1 MKKEDCIF
9 CKIIEGK
16 IPSQI
21 VFRDEKVTVFKDI
34 NPLAPIHY
42 LIAPNQHI
50 SSLNDVTVGDENSLG
65 HMFTVA
71 KLLAEK
77 ENIHESGFRVV
88 VNNGPGAGQTVFHL
102 HMHLLGGKQLSS
114 KLC

>member
-34 NPLAPIHY
+34 NPLAPIHL
-42 LIAPNQHI
+42 LITPNQHI
-50 SSLNDVTVGDENSLG
+50 ASLNGVTVGDENSLG

-71 KLLAEK
+71 KMLAEK
-77 ENIHESGFRVV
+77 EGIAENGYRVV
-88 VNNGPGAGQTVFHL
+88 VNTGSGAGQTVFHL
-102 HMHLLGGKQLSS
+102 HMHLLGGKQLSN